1 MTRSYPG
8 KKGASLFADVAYQDG
23 ITSTPCLKQSAHEW
37 MPCDS
42 IQQIVMSP

>member
-1 MTRSYPG
+1 MTRRYPG
-8 KKGASLFADVAYQDG
+8 KKWPSLFADVAYQDG
-23 ITSTPCLKQSAHEW
+23 ITSTPPLKQSAHER